1 MDAKTLYG
9 KLLKLTGPWE
19 VVRVEVDEAAHRVDV
34 WVDHEPGVRVACPVC
49 GEFGPV
55 YDHAEERAYRH
66 LDSCE
71 METYVHVRL
80 PRSQCKAHGVRQ
92 ILSEFGENGS
102 AMTFAFEKRMI
113 AMLGECSL
121 SGVQRLAGITW
132 DQSWAVVERAVGR
145 GFERKEKRL
154 PERIGIDEKSFAKGH
169 KYETRVYDLDQA
181 TVEYVADN
189 REANSLAGYY
199 RQFTLEERQGVKAV
213 AMDMWEPYYLAT
225 REWIPEAPRKIVF
238 DRFHV
243 MGYVTKA
250 VDQVRKQEC
259 RQLVREG
266 RDDLKHTKYLWLWNE
281 ENIPEWRREEFA
293 QLKAKD
299 LKVSRAWAMKEN
311 LRNLWSY
318 RSEAWARKFFE
329 KWCRWVK
336 RSRIAP
342 MMQAAKTI
350 QAHLDNVVTFARLR
364 ITNAMGESLNSKI
377 EKVKRMACGF
387 RNREHYKTA
396 IYFHCGGLDL
406 LPVPPLQPR
415 IRFSTC

>member
-1 MDAKTLYG
+1 MDTKTLYR

-19 VVRVEVDEAAHRVDV
+19 VVRVEVDEAARRVDV

-102 AMTFAFEKRMI
+102 AMTFAFEERMI

-145 GFERKEKRL
+145 GFERKEKHL

-169 KYETRVYDLDQA
+169 KYETLVYDLDQA

-189 REANSLAGYY
+189 RESESLAEYY
-199 RQFTLEERQGVKAV
+199 RQFKPEEREGVKAV
-213 AMDMWEPYYLAT
+213 AMDMWEPFYLAT
-225 REWIPEAPRKIVF
+225 REWIPEAERKIVF

-250 VDQVRKQEC
+250 VDQVRKLEY
-259 RQLVREG
+259 RQMAKEG

-281 ENIPEWRREEFA
+281 ENIPDWRREEFE

-299 LKVSRAWAMKEN
+299 LKVCRAWAMKEN
-311 LRNLWSY
+311 LRHLWSY
-318 RSEAWARKFFE
+318 RSEAWARKFFA
-329 KWCRWVK
+329 KWHRWVT
-336 RSRIAP
+336 RSRIPA
-342 MMQAAKTI
+342 MIQAAKTI
-350 QAHLDNVVTFARLR
+350 RTHLDNVVTYARLR

-387 RNREHYKTA
+387 RNREHYKKA
-396 IYFHCGGLDL
+396 IYFHCGGLQL
-406 LPVPPLQPR
+406 LPMPPSQPQL
-415 IRFSTC
+415 RFAPC